1 MGEAHCPVSGVYIVP
16 AVPSALFCVS
26 PVMMSFFSRSKAA
39 PAPATNGMTQNQ
51 ANAALVK
58 ALHNVA
64 NVKLRNAINKAKA
77 AANAT
82 GAEKN
87 KKIAELQA
95 AINAA
100 GPIVKAANATAPNK
114 PVENQ
119 TLIAENAAV
128 NAVARN
134 AAALANFNQRIIAAN
149 NAAKLT
155 QIEVNIQKYANNH
168 GIPYNRN
175 NIKKRINAV
184 NTKRNNIRLATHP
197 LSN

>member
-1 MGEAHCPVSGVYIVP
+1 ME
-16 AVPSALFCVS
+16 
-26 PVMMSFFSRSKAA
+26 FFRRRPA
-39 PAPATNGMTQNQ
+39 PAPASNGLTQNQ

-87 KKIAELQA
+87 KKIAELEKALAEAKPVVTA
-95 AINAA
+95 ATNAA
-100 GPIVKAANATAPNK
+100 PL
-114 PVENQ
+114 PVEPSTNA
-119 TLIAENAAV
+119 AENAAV

-184 NTKRNNIRLATHP
+184 NTKRNNIRLSSHP
-197 LSN
+197 LAN

>member
-1 MGEAHCPVSGVYIVP
+1 
-16 AVPSALFCVS
+16 
-26 PVMMSFFSRSKAA
+26 MMSFFSRSKAA

>member
-1 MGEAHCPVSGVYIVP
+1 MS
-16 AVPSALFCVS
+16 S
-26 PVMMSFFSRSKAA
+26 VMMSFFSRPKAA
-39 PAPATNGMTQNQ
+39 PAPAANGLTQTQ
-51 ANAALVK
+51 ANAVLVK

-64 NVKLRNAINKAKA
+64 NVKLRNALQAAKNAANAAKNGTIAERNKTIAELKAALNEAKPVVTA
-77 AANAT
+77 AAN
-82 GAEKN
+82 
-87 KKIAELQA
+87 
-95 AINAA
+95 
-100 GPIVKAANATAPNK
+100 VAPNK
-114 PVENQ
+114 PAENQ
-119 TLIAENAAV
+119 TLAAENAAV

-184 NTKRNNIRLATHP
+184 NTKRNNIRLPSHP
-197 LSN
+197 LAN